1 MEKDSFIIL
10 QRVKGLQDL
19 AANERNWNYLNWPS
33 AHGVSFVCDLKI
45 LLHLS
50 LKVLL
55 ICFFYGFSEKKKTFF
70 IGEGGGGRL
79 GKDIRLPVDILSL
92 INSNKR
98 FSKVE
103 DEINSLRG

>member
-1 MEKDSFIIL
+1 MSEI
-10 QRVKGLQDL
+10 
-19 AANERNWNYLNWPS
+19 ETWNLNWPS

-55 ICFFYGFSEKKKTFF
+55 ICLFWFFKKEKKTFF
-70 IGEGGGGRL
+70 IGEGGGRL
-79 GKDIRLPVDILSL
+79 GKDIRLPVDILFL
-92 INSNKR
+92 INRNIR

>member
-1 MEKDSFIIL
+1 M
-10 QRVKGLQDL
+10 
-19 AANERNWNYLNWPS
+19 
-33 AHGVSFVCDLKI
+33 SFVCDLKI

-55 ICFFYGFSEKKKTFF
+55 ICFFWFFKKEKKNVFHRR
-70 IGEGGGGRL
+70 GGGRL
-79 GKDIRLPVDILSL
+79 GKDIRLPVDILFL
-92 INSNKR
+92 INSNIR

>member
-10 QRVKGLQDL
+10 QRVKGFQDL

-55 ICFFYGFSEKKKTFF
+55 ICFFGFSKKEKKNVFHRR
-70 IGEGGGGRL
+70 GGGRL
-79 GKDIRLPVDILSL
+79 GKDIRLPVDILFL
-92 INSNKR
+92 ISSNIR

-103 DEINSLRG
+103 DEINSLSG

>member
-1 MEKDSFIIL
+1 MSITCATYSDDWKNQFAPSFGIMEKDSFIIL

-55 ICFFYGFSEKKKTFF
+55 ICFFFGFSKKK
-70 IGEGGGGRL
+70 
-79 GKDIRLPVDILSL
+79 K
-92 INSNKR
+92 KR
-98 FSKVE
+98 FS
-103 DEINSLRG
+103 

>member
-1 MEKDSFIIL
+1 M
-10 QRVKGLQDL
+10 
-19 AANERNWNYLNWPS
+19 
-33 AHGVSFVCDLKI
+33 SFVCDLKI

-55 ICFFYGFSEKKKTFF
+55 ICFFFGFSKKKKKRFF
-70 IGEGGGGRL
+70 IGEGGGRL
-79 GKDIRLPVDILSL
+79 GKDIRLPVDILFL
-92 INSNKR
+92 INSNIR

>member
-1 MEKDSFIIL
+1 M
-10 QRVKGLQDL
+10 
-19 AANERNWNYLNWPS
+19 
-33 AHGVSFVCDLKI
+33 SFVCDLKI

-55 ICFFYGFSEKKKTFF
+55 ICFFFGFSKKKKKRFF

-79 GKDIRLPVDILSL
+79 GKDIRLPVDILFL
-92 INSNKR
+92 INSNIR

>member
-10 QRVKGLQDL
+10 QRVKELQDL

-55 ICFFYGFSEKKKTFF
+55 ICFFLVFQKRKKKTFF
-70 IGEGGGGRL
+70 IGEGGGEVG
-79 GKDIRLPVDILSL
+79 
-92 INSNKR
+92 
-98 FSKVE
+98 
-103 DEINSLRG
+103 

>member
-10 QRVKGLQDL
+10 QRVKELQDL

-45 LLHLS
+45 LLHLI

-55 ICFFYGFSEKKKTFF
+55 ICFFLVFQKRKKKTFL
-70 IGEGGGGRL
+70 IGEGGWRL
-79 GKDIRLPVDILSL
+79 GKDIRLPVDILFL
-92 INSNKR
+92 INSNIR

>member
-19 AANERNWNYLNWPS
+19 AANERNCLNWPS

-55 ICFFYGFSEKKKTFF
+55 ICLFWFFKKEKKTFF
-70 IGEGGGGRL
+70 IGEGGGEVG
-79 GKDIRLPVDILSL
+79 
-92 INSNKR
+92 
-98 FSKVE
+98 
-103 DEINSLRG
+103 

>member
-55 ICFFYGFSEKKKTFF
+55 ICFFFGFS
-70 IGEGGGGRL
+70 
-79 GKDIRLPVDILSL
+79 KDIRLPVDILFL
-92 INSNKR
+92 INSNIR

>member
-55 ICFFYGFSEKKKTFF
+55 ICFFFGFS
-70 IGEGGGGRL
+70 
-79 GKDIRLPVDILSL
+79 KDIRLPVDILFL
-92 INSNKR
+92 INSNIR

-103 DEINSLRG
+103 DKINSLRG

>member
-50 LKVLL
+50 LKFLL
-55 ICFFYGFSEKKKTFF
+55 ICFFFGFSKKKKKRFF
-70 IGEGGGGRL
+70 IGEGGGGWV
-79 GKDIRLPVDILSL
+79 KI
-92 INSNKR
+92 
-98 FSKVE
+98 
-103 DEINSLRG
+103 

>member
-45 LLHLS
+45 LFHLS

-55 ICFFYGFSEKKKTFF
+55 IFFFFGFSKKKKKRFF
-70 IGEGGGGRL
+70 IGEGG
-79 GKDIRLPVDILSL
+79 
-92 INSNKR
+92 
-98 FSKVE
+98 
-103 DEINSLRG
+103 RGWVKI

>member
-50 LKVLL
+50 LKILL
-55 ICFFYGFSEKKKTFF
+55 NCFFFGFSKKKKKTFF
-70 IGEGGGGRL
+70 IGEGGEVG
-79 GKDIRLPVDILSL
+79 
-92 INSNKR
+92 
-98 FSKVE
+98 
-103 DEINSLRG
+103 

>member
-10 QRVKGLQDL
+10 QRVKELQDL

-55 ICFFYGFSEKKKTFF
+55 ICFFFGFSKKK
-70 IGEGGGGRL
+70 
-79 GKDIRLPVDILSL
+79 K
-92 INSNKR
+92 KR
-98 FSKVE
+98 FS
-103 DEINSLRG
+103 

>member
-10 QRVKGLQDL
+10 QRVKELQDL

-55 ICFFYGFSEKKKTFF
+55 ICFFWFFKKEEKNVFHRR
-70 IGEGGGGRL
+70 GGGEVG
-79 GKDIRLPVDILSL
+79 
-92 INSNKR
+92 
-98 FSKVE
+98 
-103 DEINSLRG
+103 